1 MTQRSATVSPRTA
14 GLLLGG
20 IGALGLAGI
29 IAAFVVPVAPTPSQW
44 PENVVLGR
52 KRPPATT
59 PKPTSHVTPV
69 VKQPAA
75 PPTRY
80 AVTSFIPRPASF
92 NHGDWIWND
101 DNVPAGPM
109 LVLVDV
115 KTQLLHVF
123 RGGREIGV
131 SVIMYGA
138 DDSPTPLGIHPI
150 RWKAAVH
157 RSSIFG
163 SSMPY
168 TMNLTGDGVAI
179 HGSNVR
185 WGWGTNGCVG
195 LPVEF
200 AKMLFA
206 QMNVG
211 DKVVIVKGKTPAAGQ
226 SVPLV

>member
-1 MTQRSATVSPRTA
+1 MTHRSATVSQRTA
-14 GLLLGG
+14 NLILGAVGL
-20 IGALGLAGI
+20 LGLAGI
-29 IAAFVVPVAPTPSQW
+29 VAAFAVPVAPTPA
-44 PENVVLGR
+44 PVEIAV
-52 KRPPATT
+52 KAPAAA
-59 PKPTSHVTPV
+59 PKPVKAVPPSAV
-69 VKQPAA
+69 VQPA
-75 PPTRY
+75 PPTTY
-80 AVTSFIPRPASF
+80 AVQSYIPRPDAF

-115 KTQLLHVF
+115 KTQLIHVF
-123 RGGREIGV
+123 RSGREIGV

-150 RWKAAVH
+150 RWKAAEH

-163 SSMPY
+163 SPMPY

-195 LPVEF
+195 VPTEF
-200 AKMLFA
+200 AKLLFG
-206 QMNVG
+206 QVNVG
-211 DKVVIVKGKTPAAGQ
+211 DKVVIVKGRTPQPGQ

>member
-1 MTQRSATVSPRTA
+1 MTQRSATVSPRA
-14 GLLLGG
+14 ARLLLGG

-29 IAAFVVPVAPTPSQW
+29 IAAFSVPVVQPPAPVVPAPKPVAVVPKPATSVAPVAKAP
-44 PENVVLGR
+44 
-52 KRPPATT
+52 
-59 PKPTSHVTPV
+59 
-69 VKQPAA
+69 A
-75 PPTRY
+75 PPTTY
-80 AVTSFIPRPASF
+80 AITSFIPRPAQF

-150 RWKAAVH
+150 RWKAAEH

-163 SSMPY
+163 SPMPY

-211 DKVVIVKGKTPAAGQ
+211 DKVVIVKGKTPAPGQ

>member
-1 MTQRSATVSPRTA
+1 MTGRTATVSQRTA
-14 GLLLGG
+14 NLLLAGVG
-20 IGALGLAGI
+20 VIGLAGI
-29 IAAFVVPVAPTPSQW
+29 VAAFAVPVAQ
-44 PENVVLGR
+44 
-52 KRPPATT
+52 PPAPVAVA
-59 PKPTSHVTPV
+59 PKPVAVAPKH
-69 VKQPAA
+69 AA
-75 PPTRY
+75 PVPARPAPPPTSY
-80 AVTSFIPRPASF
+80 AIASFISRPAQF

-115 KTQLLHVF
+115 KSQLLHLF

-131 SVIMYGA
+131 AVIMYGA
-138 DDSPTPLGIHPI
+138 DDSPTPLGVHPI
-150 RWKAAVH
+150 RWMKAQH

-163 SSMPY
+163 SPMPY
-168 TMNLTGDGVAI
+168 TMNLTDDGVAI

-195 LPVEF
+195 VPTEF

-206 QMNVG
+206 QMKVG
-211 DKVVIVKGKTPAAGQ
+211 DKVVIVKGKTPKPGE

>member
-1 MTQRSATVSPRTA
+1 MTQFSATVSRRTA
-14 GLLLGG
+14 HLLLAGV
-20 IGALGLAGI
+20 GALGLAGI
-29 IAAFVVPVAPTPSQW
+29 VAAFSVPVAQPPEPVVVASKPVAVATKPAVPVAPAA
-44 PENVVLGR
+44 
-52 KRPPATT
+52 KPP
-59 PKPTSHVTPV
+59 
-69 VKQPAA
+69 A
-75 PPTRY
+75 PPTTY
-80 AVTSFIPRPASF
+80 TVASFIPRPANF

-150 RWKAAVH
+150 RWKKAEH

-195 LPVEF
+195 VPVEF

-211 DKVVIVKGKTPAAGQ
+211 DKVVIVKNGTPKAGQ

>member
-1 MTQRSATVSPRTA
+1 MTATVSQRTA
-14 GLLLGG
+14 NLLLGAV
-20 IGALGLAGI
+20 GALGLAGI
-29 IAAFVVPVAPTPSQW
+29 VAAFAVPVMQDT
-44 PENVVLGR
+44 
-52 KRPPATT
+52 PPA
-59 PKPTSHVTPV
+59 PAPVDVAKKAPVAAKPAPVPPV
-69 VKQPAA
+69 VKAA
-75 PPTRY
+75 VAPSTSY
-80 AVTSFIPRPASF
+80 AVTSFIARPAQF

-101 DNVPAGPM
+101 DNVPMGPM

-138 DDSPTPLGIHPI
+138 DDSPTPLGTYPI
-150 RWKAAVH
+150 RWKKAVH

-163 SSMPY
+163 SPMPF
-168 TMNLTGDGVAI
+168 TMNLTDDGVAI

-206 QMNVG
+206 QMNLG
-211 DKVVIVKGKTPAAGQ
+211 DKVVIVKGKTPTPGQ

>member
-1 MTQRSATVSPRTA
+1 MTQQSATVSQRTA
-14 GLLLGG
+14 NLLLGAVG
-20 IGALGLAGI
+20 VLGLAGI
-29 IAAFVVPVAPTPSQW
+29 VAAFAIPVMQDTAPAPAPVEIAKKAPAALPKPVAPILPVTKAPAPSASYT
-44 PENVVLGR
+44 V
-52 KRPPATT
+52 A
-59 PKPTSHVTPV
+59 
-69 VKQPAA
+69 
-75 PPTRY
+75 
-80 AVTSFIPRPASF
+80 SFITRPAQF

-195 LPVEF
+195 LPNEF

-206 QMNVG
+206 QVNVG
-211 DKVVIVKGKTPAAGQ
+211 DKVVIVKGKTPTPGQ

>member
-1 MTQRSATVSPRTA
+1 MTRRSTTVSQRTA
-14 GLLLGG
+14 NLLLGSVG
-20 IGALGLAGI
+20 VLGLAGI
-29 IAAFVVPVAPTPSQW
+29 VAAFAVPIAH
-44 PENVVLGR
+44 
-52 KRPPATT
+52 PPAGAPALATAKPAPIV
-59 PKPTSHVTPV
+59 PKPAAAVEKP
-69 VKQPAA
+69 PA
-75 PPTRY
+75 PPPTTY

-101 DNVPAGPM
+101 DNVPTGPM

-115 KTQLLHVF
+115 QTQLLHVF

-150 RWKAAVH
+150 RWMKAQH

-163 SSMPY
+163 SPMPY
-168 TMNLTGDGVAI
+168 TMNLTPDGVAI

-195 LPVEF
+195 VPNEF
-200 AKMLFA
+200 AKMLFE
-206 QMNVG
+206 QMKIG
-211 DKVVIVKGKTPAAGQ
+211 DKVVVVKGKTPQPGQ
-226 SVPLV
+226 SVSLI